1 MLKLFRAI
9 KNNNEEQ
16 FMNILE
22 NENIDIHKKDDEIPD
37 ETHYIRRASSIVIA
51 SDIGNPKIVQALILK
66 GANLNDTDD
75 NDLNSLMKASIY
87 GYIDI
92 IKILLSNG
100 INIHKKSNNNASA
113 ILYASLHSQKNVVQL
128 LLTEGASI
136 YDKTMFGSSCVDVTY
151 NNEIK
156 LIFEYWPIT
165 MIIIILQEL
174 SLNGDLLESNIT
186 DLQEYFGSINIL

>member
-51 SDIGNPKIVQALILK
+51 SDVGNPKIVQALILK
-66 GANLNDTDD
+66 GADLNDTDD
-75 NDLNSLMKASIY
+75 YGLNSLMKASIY

-92 IKILLSNG
+92 IKILLSHG
-100 INIHKKSNNNASA
+100 ININKKNNNNASA
-113 ILYASLHSQKNVVQL
+113 ILYASLHSQKKIVQL
-128 LLTEGASI
+128 LLTEGSV
-136 YDKTMFGSSCVDVTY
+136 FGSSFIDVTY

-174 SLNGDLLESNIT
+174 SLNGDLLESNII

>member
-51 SDIGNPKIVQALILK
+51 SDVGNPKIVQALILK
-66 GANLNDTDD
+66 GADLNDTDD
-75 NDLNSLMKASIY
+75 YGLNSLMKASIY

-92 IKILLSNG
+92 IKILLSHG
-100 INIHKKSNNNASA
+100 ININKKNNNNASA
-113 ILYASLHSQKNVVQL
+113 ILYASLHSQKKIVQL
-128 LLTEGASI
+128 LLTEGSV
-136 YDKTMFGSSCVDVTY
+136 FGSSCIDVTY

-174 SLNGDLLESNIT
+174 SLNGDLLESNII

>member
-16 FMNILE
+16 CMNILE

-51 SDIGNPKIVQALILK
+51 SDVGNPKIVQALILK
-66 GANLNDTDD
+66 GADLNDTDD
-75 NDLNSLMKASIY
+75 YGLNSLMKASIY

-92 IKILLSNG
+92 IKILLSHG
-100 INIHKKSNNNASA
+100 ININKKNNNNASA
-113 ILYASLHSQKNVVQL
+113 ILYASLHSQKKIVQL
-128 LLTEGASI
+128 LLTEGSV
-136 YDKTMFGSSCVDVTY
+136 FGSSCVDVTY

-165 MIIIILQEL
+165 MIIIILEEL
-174 SLNGDLLESNIT
+174 SLNGDLLETNII

>member
-16 FMNILE
+16 CMNILE

-37 ETHYIRRASSIVIA
+37 ETQYIRRASSIVIA
-51 SDIGNPKIVQALILK
+51 SDVGNPKIVQALILK
-66 GANLNDTDD
+66 GADLNDTDD
-75 NDLNSLMKASIY
+75 YGLNSLMKASIY

-92 IKILLSNG
+92 IKILLSHG
-100 INIHKKSNNNASA
+100 ININKKNNNNASA
-113 ILYASLHSQKNVVQL
+113 ILYASLHSQKKIVQL
-128 LLTEGASI
+128 LLTEGSV
-136 YDKTMFGSSCVDVTY
+136 FGSSCIDVTY

-165 MIIIILQEL
+165 MIIIILEEL
-174 SLNGDLLESNIT
+174 SLNGDLLESNII